1 MGVMRVL
8 GAALV
13 AVMLVPCPAR
23 ADDNDLALSRF
34 GKAAGPDMN
43 GNIPIGGVVP
53 DNAANIKFRS
63 LASEL
68 GVVLAPKLLSP
79 ADTIGFGGFQFSFEY
94 SLTEISKNK
103 DYWDAARV
111 VDPNN
116 RLQKRPE
123 DFLPTYGVFVRK
135 GIWLPLPSFELGA
148 GALHLG
154 NSNLWSLQ
162 GFAKFALQEGFH
174 DWPLPSLAV
183 RGSAGRIM
191 GSDDI
196 DLTVAGFDISISK
209 AFGVGGTAT
218 LHPYAGF
225 NFLWIVPRSEVLDAS
240 PWCDAF
246 RPMPT
251 DPNAMHYC
259 PMANNATD
267 LNNNFVFK
275 EQSNILRYRYFV
287 GMKVKFYVLS
297 FIGEWE
303 MTAAGSSSATID
315 GQPVPDQSSA
325 QQTVAVSIL
334 LDF

>member
-13 AVMLVPCPAR
+13 AVMLVPCAAR
-23 ADDNDLALSRF
+23 ADDNDLSLARF
-34 GKAAGPDMN
+34 ARAAGPDMN
-43 GNIPIGGVVP
+43 GNIPVGAVSP

-68 GVVLAPKLLSP
+68 GIVMAPKLLSP

-94 SLTEISKNK
+94 SLTEISKNR
-103 DYWDAARV
+103 DYWDAARA

-116 RLQKRPE
+116 RLQRRPD

-154 NSNLWSLQ
+154 NSNLWALQ

-183 RGSAGRIM
+183 RGSASRVM

-196 DLTVAGFDISISK
+196 DLTIAGFDISISK
-209 AFGVGGTAT
+209 SFGIGGTAT
-218 LHPYAGF
+218 LVPYAGF

-246 RPMPT
+246 NPTPNTDPAHFCPMPT
-251 DPNAMHYC
+251 NP
-259 PMANNATD
+259 TD

-275 EQSNILRYRYFV
+275 EQSNILRYRYFI
-287 GMKVKFYVLS
+287 GAKLKFYVVSL
-297 FIGEWE
+297 IAEWE
-303 MTAAGSSSATID
+303 MTAAGDSSATID
-315 GQPVPDQSSA
+315 GQPVPDKSSS
-325 QQTVAVSIL
+325 QQTAAISAS